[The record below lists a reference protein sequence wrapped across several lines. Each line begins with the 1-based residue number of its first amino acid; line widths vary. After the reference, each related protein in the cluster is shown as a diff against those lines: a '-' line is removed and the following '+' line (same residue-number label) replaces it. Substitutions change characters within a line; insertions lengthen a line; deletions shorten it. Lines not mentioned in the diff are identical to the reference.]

1 MGGTGVHSNE
11 VCRKVITILIPV
23 LKTGYLES
31 QLHWLDQ
38 QTYKEFTVIAMD
50 VAHHQNKFQSWAK
63 RQRSFNFIH
72 VPLVHN
78 IDFPKRCDYS
88 IKNNLAF
95 LAPTDNFLFLS
106 DTHYPTAT
114 FVEVVANACFKHE
127 TAITFEPAT
136 VLFNAFD
143 PFRHTVDVAGQTT
156 HVGQPV
162 FVFDRRT
169 FFYVL
174 NGFDE
179 ALTCASSYE
188 SMALRVVNLGREFHP
203 KTGLLYHILH
213 NPDENGFGRRWKQPC
228 EKCDQLFSSWK
239 FDRAYDT
246 GDFPMDRDQE
256 QLEQLIYRD
265 RELGIQVFQCHN
277 CGFGGVLN
285 PAEYQQVI
293 QNQRITGAPDSAFEG
308 RTGRNLGKIYEQLTK
323 QVANDV
329 QAKLAY
335 LMTTY

>member
-1 MGGTGVHSNE
+1 M
-11 VCRKVITILIPV
+11 ITVLIPV

-31 QLHWLDQ
+31 QLQWLDQ
-38 QTYKEFTVIAMD
+38 QTYRDFTVVAMD
-50 VAHHQNKFQSWAK
+50 VAHHQNKFQTWAK
-63 RQRSFNFIH
+63 RTRSFNFIH

-95 LAPTDNFLFLS
+95 LAPTDHFLFLS
-106 DTHYPTAT
+106 DTHYPTKN
-114 FVEVVANACFKHE
+114 FMEVIASSVFKRE
-127 TAITFEPAT
+127 SVVCFEPQT
-136 VLFNAFD
+136 VLTNAYD
-143 PFRHTVDVAGQTT
+143 PFRHVVDIGGQTT

-162 FVFDRRT
+162 FVFDRRM

-179 ALTCASSYE
+179 ALTYGAAYE
-188 SMALRVVNLGREFHP
+188 SMALRVVNTSPEFHP
-203 KTGLLYHILH
+203 KGGLLYHILH
-213 NPDENGFGRRWKQPC
+213 NPDANQFGRRWRQPC
-228 EKCDQLFSSWK
+228 EKCDALFAPWK

-246 GDFPMDRDQE
+246 GEFPLDREQELIE
-256 QLEQLIYRD
+256 QLLFRD
-265 RELGIQVFQCHN
+265 PQLGIQVFQCHN

-285 PAEYQQVI
+285 PAEYEKVI
-293 QNQRITGAPDSAFEG
+293 KYQRITGAPTTAFEG
-308 RTGRNLGKIYEQLTK
+308 RTGRNLGKIYETITK
-323 QVANDV
+323 QVANDA